1 MKRAYTPVHFKSM
14 GGVLHQ
20 FNHSQRH
27 CRAFAC
33 LVLGSLLAACAPASI
48 FPPDVIEKVDRT
60 VTFENLVTSPD
71 HYKGRT
77 VELGGQIVGS
87 VVEQDGVQMLVR
99 ALPIRTTPVYGPY
112 DTGRSRGL
120 FVIRYAGK
128 IGAQDAQDGNMVVMI
143 GVVNG
148 AVATDVGVSVRRLT
162 VTAECFHIWRTQGDQ
177 IDEFPWL
184 AHTRYWP
191 LIQQTYCINGP
202 NLILPVS

>member
-1 MKRAYTPVHFKSM
+1 MRP
-14 GGVLHQ
+14 VLHQ
-20 FNHSQRH
+20 FGHSQRH

-33 LVLGSLLAACAPASI
+33 LVLGSLLATCAPAPI
-48 FPPDVIEKVDRT
+48 FPPDVLEKVDRT
-60 VTFENLVTSPD
+60 VTFENQVTSPD
-71 HYKGRT
+71 HYTGRT
-77 VELGGQIVGS
+77 VELGGRIVGS
-87 VVEQDGVQMLVR
+87 LVEQDEVQMLVR

-120 FVIRYAGK
+120 FVIRFAGK
-128 IGAQDAQDGNMVVMI
+128 VGAQDVQDGNMVVII

-162 VTAECFHIWRTQGDQ
+162 VTAGCFHIWRTQGDQ

-191 LIQQTYCINGP
+191 LIEQTYCINGP